1 MCRITTI
8 LLFILLA
15 SFNTFSQQKSIDSL
29 NNIINSDVHDTI
41 RLATINA
48 LLEYLPQNE
57 CEFYNNKMIAI
68 AESKKD
74 ETNASVE
81 KTCLMYAAE
90 GYYNKGVFLSN
101 KSEVDSALMAYK
113 KSIDIYTKL
122 EKEESIAYPK
132 MSMAIIYTTKG
143 DFYTALNLLYSALK
157 INEKYDNKE
166 AVADCNIHLGR
177 LHYNQKMYEKALA
190 YTTTAYNIY
199 REIDYKAGIIDA
211 LHKLSAIATDL
222 KKSTESIYYL
232 KKNVD
237 LINSLEEEEK
247 QKYLQTL
254 YSDKATIAFKQDDW
268 DSSIY
273 FNKKSIELSKQ
284 SNNLYLLGTRYLN
297 IAEAYSSKKEYK
309 TALEYANKTFNL
321 SIKDNNIALKLVAAN
336 FLSSVYKYTHNYKQA
351 YEMQS
356 LYLVLNDSIQKVEN
370 KKNIVEAQLKY
381 EYEKKELKNASI
393 QEEKTREQAIKNWK
407 KNMWIAALLCL
418 FLITAITTY
427 FIIKN
432 QQQKNIIQK
441 QQTNFHKQKA
451 MLAQMNP
458 HFIFNA
464 INSIQNFV
472 LNNKEDE
479 AYNYLTKFSKL
490 IRMILHNS
498 NEELLALSAEIE
510 ALNLYISLEQLRFSN
525 SFNYKLSIADNIDE
539 DNVEIPTMLIQPY
552 VENAIWHGLMNLKEE
567 RKAVLLLDISI
578 ENNLLKIIVEDNGIG
593 RVRSNEYKKETMHNP
608 VAMKLTAERLDMMK
622 QSKNATEISVTII
635 DLHNQEKEPCGTRV
649 ELFLP
654 LIS

>member
-1 MCRITTI
+1 MYRKTI
-8 LLFILLA
+8 ILAYILLA
-15 SFNTFSQQKSIDSL
+15 CFNAVAQQKSIDSL
-29 NNIINSDVHDTI
+29 HKIIDSNAHDTI
-41 RLATINA
+41 RLATITV
-48 LLEYLPQNE
+48 LLDYLPQKE

-68 AESKKD
+68 AENKRIKTS
-74 ETNASVE
+74 SSLE
-81 KTCLMYAAE
+81 KTYLTYAAE
-90 GYYNKGVFLSN
+90 GYYNRGVFLSN
-101 KSEVDSALMAYK
+101 KSELDAALLSYK
-113 KSIDIYTKL
+113 KAIELYTKL
-122 EKEESIAYPK
+122 KNEESIAYPK
-132 MSMAIIYTTKG
+132 MNMAIIYTTKG
-143 DFYTALNLLYSALK
+143 DFYSALDLLYSALK
-157 INEKYDNKE
+157 INEKYNNKE
-166 AVADCNIHLGR
+166 GVADCNIHLGR
-177 LHYNQKMYEKALA
+177 SHYTQKMYEKALA

-199 REIDYKAGIIDA
+199 NEIDYKAGIIDA
-211 LHKLSAIATDL
+211 LHKLSAIASDL
-222 KKSTESIYYL
+222 NRPIESIGYL
-232 KKNVD
+232 KKNVA
-237 LINSLEEEEK
+237 LINTLGEREK
-247 QKYLQTL
+247 QKYLQIL
-254 YSDKATIAFKQDDW
+254 YSDKAAIAFKQSDW

-284 SNNLYLLGTRYLN
+284 SNNLYLLGNRYLS
-297 IAEAYSSKKEYK
+297 IAQAYTSKKKYK
-309 TALEYANKTFNL
+309 EALDYAKRAFDL
-321 SIKDNNIALKLVAAN
+321 SVKNNNIASKLASAN
-336 FLSSVYKYTHNYKQA
+336 FLSWVYNYTHNYKKA

-356 LYLVLNDSIQKVEN
+356 LYIILNDSIQKVEN

-498 NEELLALSAEIE
+498 NEELLTLSAEIE
-510 ALNLYISLEQLRFSN
+510 ALNLYISLEQLRFNN
-525 SFNYKLSIADNIDE
+525 SFDYKLSIADNIDE
-539 DNVEIPTMLIQPY
+539 DNIEIPTMLIQPY

-567 RKAVLLLDISI
+567 RKAVLLIDISI
-578 ENNLLKIIVEDNGIG
+578 ENNLLKIVVEDNGIG
-593 RVRSNEYKKETMHNP
+593 RERSNEYKKMAYTT
-608 VAMKLTAERLDMMK
+608 LL
-622 QSKNATEISVTII
+622 
-635 DLHNQEKEPCGTRV
+635 L
-649 ELFLP
+649 
-654 LIS
+654 